1 MADTD
6 TVVHDEAG
14 SRFVLMRG
22 DREIGETVYVT
33 KPDGGIVFTHT
44 EVDQEL
50 QERGLGSRLVGGAL
64 DQLRASTTVRIGATC
79 PFVRKYLETHPEYQ
93 DLTTR

>member
-1 MADTD
+1 MAD

-14 SRFVLMRG
+14 SRFVLMR
-22 DREIGETVYVT
+22 DDNEIGESVYET
-33 KPDGGIVFTHT
+33 RPDGGIVFTHT

-50 QERGLGSRLVGGAL
+50 QERGLGSTLVRGAL
-64 DQLRASTTVRIGATC
+64 DAVRVSTTTRIGATC
-79 PFVRKYLETHPEYQ
+79 PFVRRFLAEHPEYE

>member
-1 MADTD
+1 MAD

-14 SRFVLMRG
+14 SRFVLKRG
-22 DREIGETVYVT
+22 DREIGESVYET
-33 KPDGGIVFTHT
+33 REDGGIVFTHT

-50 QERGLGSRLVGGAL
+50 RERGLGSTLVRGAL
-64 DQLRASTTVRIGATC
+64 DALRVSTTARIGATC
-79 PFVRKYLETHPEYQ
+79 PFVRRFLAEHPEYE